1 MATIINIGVRREH
14 VESRA
19 HLLTRAGHTVNNAFS
34 FAELERY
41 LRAGD
46 ATVLV
51 MGHNLPG
58 PDKRRILEYVKC
70 TPTPCRIV
78 EVYTLVP
85 ELLAADAH
93 VCWSDCADA
102 LAEAVDMAL
111 HGGKHHA
118 SHGGK
123 AS

>member
-19 HLLTRAGHTVNNAFS
+19 HLLTRAGHTVNNAYS
-34 FAELERY
+34 LAELDHH

-58 PDKRRILEYVKC
+58 PDKRRILDYVKRA
-70 TPTPCRIV
+70 PTECRIV
-78 EVYTLVP
+78 EVYMLVP

-93 VCWSDCADA
+93 VCWNECADT

-111 HGGKHHA
+111 AGGKHH
-118 SHGGK
+118 SLLGGK